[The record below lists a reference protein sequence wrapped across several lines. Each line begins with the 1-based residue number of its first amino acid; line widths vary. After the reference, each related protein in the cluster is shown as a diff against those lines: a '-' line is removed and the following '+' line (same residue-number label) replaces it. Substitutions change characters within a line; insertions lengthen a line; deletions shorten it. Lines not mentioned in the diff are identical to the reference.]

1 MATVNLS
8 KLLEDVKLKQDKI
21 EFKDPAK
28 DKDDL
33 LVLKTNATAL
43 ATLTDEQRETQKAA
57 DRFLASM
64 ATLLY
69 NIDPTAEMIDKPT
82 IQKLV
87 ARIDQ
92 MVNDQINEILH
103 DASFREMEATWTSIE
118 DLVRNTNFKANIDI
132 NLLDITKE
140 EAYDDLELNIADIA
154 GSEIFKKIYVAEY
167 DQFGGLPYGALIG
180 LYEFENTK
188 RDILWLEAIGKISR
202 HSHAPFIG
210 AASPKLF
217 GRDTMAEVNQLR
229 DIEGLFD
236 TPRYAAWKQLREKDV
251 AVYIGLTLPRYLV
264 RQPYHPL
271 ENPAEGINFEEKFS
285 FTKIDDS
292 GKVVAMEEKEIAEQY
307 AWGNAAMLMAR
318 NIVRSFEQTGWCQY
332 LRGVKGGGMCA
343 GLATHSYEFGGEKH
357 LQDP

>member
-132 NLLDITKE
+132 NLLLTQPVFPGE
-140 EAYDDLELNIADIA
+140 RFSLA
-154 GSEIFKKIYVAEY
+154 
-167 DQFGGLPYGALIG
+167 LPDVEKNDVV
-180 LYEFENTK
+180 LYFFFTHP
-188 RDILWLEAIGKISR
+188 D
-202 HSHAPFIG
+202 
-210 AASPKLF
+210 PKDRFRVPLQKPLP
-217 GRDTMAEVNQLR
+217 AEVFITLGEQ
-229 DIEGLFD
+229 
-236 TPRYAAWKQLREKDV
+236 
-251 AVYIGLTLPRYLV
+251 AVDRV
-264 RQPYHPL
+264 QMR
-271 ENPAEGINFEEKFS
+271 
-285 FTKIDDS
+285 
-292 GKVVAMEEKEIAEQY
+292 
-307 AWGNAAMLMAR
+307 R
-318 NIVRSFEQTGWCQY
+318 R
-332 LRGVKGGGMCA
+332 
-343 GLATHSYEFGGEKH
+343 
-357 LQDP
+357 